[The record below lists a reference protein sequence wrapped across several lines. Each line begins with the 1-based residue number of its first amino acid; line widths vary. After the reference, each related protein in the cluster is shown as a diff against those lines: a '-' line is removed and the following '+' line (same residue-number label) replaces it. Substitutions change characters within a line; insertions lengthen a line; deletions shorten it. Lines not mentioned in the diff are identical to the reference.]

1 MLSSWLTLLMGDD
14 DLAVALIFGPTGLD
28 GSFWLISKPA
38 FAQLA
43 EVLALAM

>member
-1 MLSSWLTLLMGDD
+1 MGDD
-14 DLAVALIFGPTGLD
+14 DLAAALIFGLTGLD

-38 FAQLA
+38 FAPIG